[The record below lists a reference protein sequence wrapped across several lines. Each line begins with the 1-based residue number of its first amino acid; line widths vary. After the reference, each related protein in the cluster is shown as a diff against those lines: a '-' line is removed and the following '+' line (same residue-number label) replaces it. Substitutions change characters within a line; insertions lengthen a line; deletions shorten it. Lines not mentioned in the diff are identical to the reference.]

1 MSKQF
6 VNKYIKFV
14 RGSKYMDGVERDNTR
29 IKESAEIFTPTPIV
43 KEILDWYSPET
54 FSENQEF
61 VDIACG
67 DGQFLIEIVIK
78 KLEMGLNLEEILKQ
92 TYGSDIMIDN
102 VVKCRQRLAGP
113 NPPENLIKILET
125 QIVCANALDTNH
137 DGWKSVGYMWQG
149 KSFLDFG

>member
-29 IKESAEIFTPTPIV
+29 VKESAEIFTPTPIV
-43 KEILDWYSPET
+43 KEILTWYSPKT

-67 DGQFLIEIVIK
+67 DGQFLVEIVIK
-78 KLEMGLNLEEILKQ
+78 KLELGINLEEILKQ
-92 TYGSDIMIDN
+92 TYGSDIMMDN

-113 NPPENLIKILET
+113 NPSEYITKILEN
-125 QIVCANALDTNH
+125 QIVWANALDPNH
-137 DGWKSVGYMWQG
+137 KGWESVGYMWEG
-149 KSFLDFG
+149 KSFLDFS